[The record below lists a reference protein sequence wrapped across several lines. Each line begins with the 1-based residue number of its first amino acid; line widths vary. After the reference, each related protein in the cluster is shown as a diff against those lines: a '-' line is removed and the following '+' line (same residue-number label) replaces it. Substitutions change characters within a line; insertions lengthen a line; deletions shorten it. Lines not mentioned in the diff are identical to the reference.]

1 MKLRIALDLDETLG
15 VPVIENDQIVGFR
28 AREGA
33 AELLAELSQKRALI
47 LWTVSLRS
55 YLDKVLGYGLG
66 RYFTET
72 YTNDEI
78 AVTWKD
84 IRRLQANY
92 LIDDSSHHAEEACK
106 RGFQRGYIVVPAFGS
121 A

>member
-1 MKLRIALDLDETLG
+1 MKLRIAFDLDETLG
-15 VPVIENDQIVGFR
+15 VPVIENDRIVGFR
-28 AREGA
+28 ARDGA

-84 IRRLQANY
+84 IRRIRADY
-92 LIDDSSHHAEEACK
+92 LIDDSPHHAEEAAN
-106 RGFQRGYIVVPAFGS
+106 VAFKEVT
-121 A
+121 